1 MFDIKGNVAIVTGAR
16 TGIGK
21 SAAVALAKAGVD
33 IMGIGTSPM
42 DETKRLVEAQGVK
55 FEYQLRDFSKPCKDF
70 FEDIV
75 KVTVEKFGKID
86 ILVNNAGTRHRGE
99 SLDYKEEAWD
109 AVMDVNVKSV
119 FFLTQAVAKQF
130 IKQGEG
136 GKVVNVASLL
146 SFIGGFRTP
155 AYAAS
160 KSAIASLT
168 KSLSNEWAKL
178 GINVN
183 AIAPGYIET
192 DGTQALRDDPIRNSQ
207 ILDRIPVGRWGEP
220 DEIGEPIV
228 FLCTPAARYI
238 HGSIISVDGGWMGR

>member
-1 MFDIKGNVAIVTGAR
+1 MFDIKGKIAIVTGPR
-16 TGIGK
+16 TGIGQ
-21 SAAVALAKAGVD
+21 SAAVALAKAGVH

-42 DETKRLVEAQGVK
+42 DETKQLVEAQGVR
-55 FEYQLRDFSKPCKDF
+55 FEYQLRDLSKPCKEL
-70 FEDIV
+70 FERIV
-75 KVTVEKFGKID
+75 EETVEKLGRID

-99 SLDYKEEAWD
+99 SLDYEEDAWD
-109 AVMDVNVKSV
+109 AVMNVNVKSV

-130 IKQGEG
+130 LKQGDG
-136 GKVVNVASLL
+136 GKVVNLASLL
-146 SFIGGFRTP
+146 SFFGGFKTP

-160 KSAIASLT
+160 KSAVASLT

-183 AIAPGYIET
+183 AIAAGYIET
-192 DGTQALRDDPIRNSQ
+192 IGTQALRDDPVRNQQ
-207 ILDRIPVGRWGEP
+207 ILDRIPAGRWGEP

-238 HGSIISVDGGWMGR
+238 HGAIISVDGGWMGR